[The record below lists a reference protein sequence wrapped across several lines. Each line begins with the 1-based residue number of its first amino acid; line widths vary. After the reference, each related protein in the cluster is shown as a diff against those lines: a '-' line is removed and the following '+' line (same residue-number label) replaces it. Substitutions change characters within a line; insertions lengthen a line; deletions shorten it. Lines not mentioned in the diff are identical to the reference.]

1 MKSLE
6 MSRVTFYAVFKSPK
20 GRMGESL
27 GRQIFSIFKSTF
39 LIISIIMISH
49 LFLKYLTQVHLE
61 PRKYVFLSNPWRK
74 GDLDFPHEEKSCHN
88 VTFSLFTHFANIVS
102 RPSEPYKSIAFKAVE
117 RVFVILCFSLLIIL
131 AADLLDFGEG
141 GARYRH
147 FDCAIQFPHSLS
159 LQISKFIR

>member
-27 GRQIFSIFKSTF
+27 GRQIFSIFKST
-39 LIISIIMISH
+39 LLVISIIVISYPI
-49 LFLKYLTQVHLE
+49 LKYLTQVHWK

-102 RPSEPYKSIAFKAVE
+102 RPSEPYKPIAFKAVE

-159 LQISKFIR
+159 LQISKSI